1 LARTEAEFRMV
12 LSDSPSLRDRL
23 GPPGLRLLV
32 VDDNRD
38 AADSL
43 AMLLGLWGHRA
54 RVAYDGASALRA
66 AGAEPPDAVLLD
78 LGMPGLDGYDLATD
92 LRPAALIAVTGY
104 ADRAHR
110 DRADAAGFDHFFVK
124 PVDLDALRD
133 LLVDLVEVRRL
144 ALQAQ
149 QLAETTAEL
158 ARTTRSLIEDGKR
171 HLQDLRRLAR
181 GPESPRAHPQPPAQ

>member
-1 LARTEAEFRMV
+1 MIPTDP
-12 LSDSPSLRDRL
+12 SSLRDRL

-54 RVAYDGASALRA
+54 RAAYDGATALRSA
-66 AGAEPPDAVLLD
+66 RAEPPDAVLLD
-78 LGMPGLDGYDLATD
+78 LGMPGLDGYELASS
-92 LRPAALIAVTGY
+92 LRPAALIAVTGF

-133 LLVDLVEVRRL
+133 LLGNLEEVRRL
-144 ALQAQ
+144 VLQTQ

-158 ARTTRSLIEDGKR
+158 TRTARSLIEDGKR
-171 HLQDLRRLAR
+171 HLEDLRRLTR
-181 GPESPRAHPQPPAQ
+181 RPEGPKDDRKPPAG